1 MERKYIIVIF
11 MLILV
16 FSCGKKEKKN
26 NNAKPNARIE
36 QKETDKI
43 KELIEKAK
51 KGDVEAQTQLGEAYL
66 HGIDTKV
73 DYKKAMEWSKKAAAK
88 KSYRAMTNIGIIY
101 LEGLGVEKDYKKAF
115 KSLSDGADGGDMKA
129 PKYLG
134 IIYQNGLGQKKSFDT
149 AAFYYEIADS
159 SGDMSVRYNLGKIY
173 EMAGNYEKSLEIYKK
188 TEDKMNNV
196 TAPMYEALG
205 DLYASGKGVNK
216 NMSEAI
222 EWYKKAAKSGSQQ
235 AKTKLD
241 KLK

>member
-1 MERKYIIVIF
+1 MKRKYIIVIF

-134 IIYQNGLGQKKSFDT
+134 IMYEKGLGMEKSFDN

-159 SGDMSVRYNLGKIY
+159 SGDITVRYNLGKIY
-173 EMAGNYEKSLEIYKK
+173 ERAADYGRAVELYKK
-188 TEDKMNNV
+188 TDDRMDHI

-205 DLYASGKGVNK
+205 DLYANGKGVEK
-216 NMSEAI
+216 SRKEAK
-222 EWYKKAAKSGSQQ
+222 ECYEKAIKSGSHK
-235 AKTKLD
+235 AESKLD
-241 KLK
+241 KLR

>member
-216 NMSEAI
+216 NMREAI

>member
-1 MERKYIIVIF
+1 MKRKYIIVIF

-88 KSYRAMTNIGIIY
+88 KSYRAMTNVGIIY

>member
-1 MERKYIIVIF
+1 MKRKYITVIL

-16 FSCGKKEKKN
+16 FSCGKKEKSKN
-26 NNAKPNARIE
+26 NTKSKVIVK
-36 QKETDKI
+36 QKKIDKI
-43 KELIEKAK
+43 KELTEKAR

-66 HGIDTKV
+66 HGIDTKI

-88 KSYRAMTNIGIIY
+88 KSYRAMTNVGIIY

-115 KSLSDGADGGDMKA
+115 KSLSDGVDGGDMKA

-134 IIYQNGLGQKKSFDT
+134 IIYQNGLGQEKSFDT

-159 SGDMSVRYNLGKIY
+159 SGDMTVRYNLGKIY
-173 EMAGNYEKSLEIYKK
+173 EMTGDYEKAAELYQK
-188 TEDKMNNV
+188 TDGRMDQV

-205 DLYASGKGVNK
+205 DLYVNGKGVRRNLK
-216 NMSEAI
+216 EAS
-222 EWYKKAAKSGSQQ
+222 EWYEKAAKSGNQQ
-235 AKTKLD
+235 AKNKLD

>member
-1 MERKYIIVIF
+1 MKRKYIIVIF

-205 DLYASGKGVNK
+205 DLYTNGKGVKK
-216 NMSEAI
+216 NLKEAS
-222 EWYKKAAKSGSQQ
+222 EWYEKAAKSGSQQ

>member
-1 MERKYIIVIF
+1 MKRKYIIVIF

>member
-1 MERKYIIVIF
+1 MKRKYIIVIF

-205 DLYASGKGVNK
+205 DLYANGKGVKK
-216 NMSEAI
+216 NLKEAS
-222 EWYKKAAKSGSQQ
+222 EWYEKAVNSGSQQ
-235 AKTKLD
+235 AKNKLD